1 MLVRKF
7 CFWILLLTSAHTT
20 AVPMY
25 ESALT
30 GKSDAR
36 SEPEYVAYRQA
47 QHEFSNG
54 KPYAASR
61 YYQNALNAN
70 PNFFP
75 ALIGL
80 AEIADAAGQS
90 QKAQEYFSKAFNIA
104 KDSGLLHTAYGK
116 FLLKQGKLNE
126 AEKEFEQALKL
137 NPEIA
142 NAHGELAVIAL
153 SQKNDAKKAVQ
164 HYQQASKFDPANMTY
179 LYGLSTAQHRS
190 GQLNEA
196 ISTLKKITKKLS
208 DNAQPWQFMGLYYM
222 QSGQANNAIDPLETA
237 SRLAPDNA
245 DIKWLLGEV
254 YTQSGR
260 PQQALDLYQ
269 RMIDKKIKSDA
280 AHMKRAL
287 IFHALNKLSDA
298 EKAYQAAL
306 NINPQLADAYNN
318 LAYITIQTEKNYEQG
333 LRWAKKAVGIDPDN
347 PAFLDTLGWLQFK
360 TGDHKSAKDNLT
372 KAANGKP
379 ETYDAHF
386 HLAKVYEHLGDAAQ
400 AKKHFEIAK
409 QIQNSQQH

>member
-1 MLVRKF
+1 MMFIRKF
-7 CFWILLLTSAHTT
+7 CFLVLILVSDQLA
-20 AVPMY
+20 AVPVY
-25 ESALT
+25 ESVLT
-30 GKSDAR
+30 GNVDAR
-36 SEPEYVAYRQA
+36 SEPEYIAYRQA
-47 QHEFSNG
+47 QQEFSSG
-54 KPYAASR
+54 KNDAASR

-80 AEIADAAGQS
+80 AEIADMTGQTS
-90 QKAQEYFSKAFNIA
+90 KAQEYFSQAFGIV
-104 KDSGLLHTAYGK
+104 KDSGMLHTAYGR

-153 SQKNDAKKAVQ
+153 SQKNDAKKAIQ

-196 ISTLKKITKKLS
+196 ITTLKQIAKKLP
-208 DNAQPWQFMGLYYM
+208 DNAQPWQFMGIYYM
-222 QSGQANNAIDPLETA
+222 QSGQINNAIDPLETA
-237 SRLAPDNA
+237 TKLAPDNA

-260 PQQALDLYQ
+260 PEQALGLYQ
-269 RMIDKKIKSDA
+269 SMIDKKIKTDA
-280 AHMKRAL
+280 AYLKRAL
-287 IFHALNKLSDA
+287 IFHALNKLNDA
-298 EKAYQAAL
+298 EKSYLAAL

-318 LAYITIQTEKNYEQG
+318 LAYITVQTEKNYEQG

-360 TGDHKSAKDNLT
+360 TGDHKSARDNLI
-372 KAANGKP
+372 KATNGKP
-379 ETYDAHF
+379 ATYDAHF
-386 HLAKVYEHLGDAAQ
+386 HLATVLEHLGDTAQ
-400 AKKHFEIAK
+400 AKKHFEMAK
-409 QIQNSQQH
+409 QIQTAPK